1 MKFLPGTDPAIIQQH
16 LDKWNRDIKI
26 APVKAASIKDQTLV
40 GETTRDLNKDG
51 TITPPTVS
59 ILPVDEPGRKP
70 KAYTSVMTDQRS
82 TLTDWSPKNQSGADL
97 WHDEVKSQVALPQA
111 FQGQMSHGPTLEK
124 TKSFIPGAN
133 ATGVRMARSAASR
146 TGAGLTGTD
155 QFKQQRTGEGLTPRE
170 PRQGLNLEPTVHEQ
184 NLIKQGRNNLGRF
197 EIPNA
202 GVGTGERWSGRG
214 EEIHQAES
222 EAGMRAKKKAM
233 EETLLA
239 VKKQQ
244 NLSINKR

>member
-97 WHDEVKSQVALPQA
+97 WESTVKDDIADKGFNPTAGSIIHAGGA
-111 FQGQMSHGPTLEK
+111 TLEK
-124 TKSFIPGAN
+124 AKSFIPGAN

-170 PRQGLNLEPTVHEQ
+170 PRQGHNLDPTVHDQ
-184 NLIKQGRNNLGRF
+184 NLKIQGRNKFGRF
-197 EIPNA
+197 EIPNT

-214 EEIHQAES
+214 LKNILQEEEYALQ
-222 EAGMRAKKKAM
+222 AKKN
-233 EETLLA
+233 
-239 VKKQQ
+239 QQ
-244 NLSINKR
+244 NLLINKR